1 MGTSCE
7 GLGENWTN
15 GLDSYNKSIM
25 VCPCVPFGVGL
36 DKESKSRNISYTYLR
51 KKAEIAIYNQYISIS
66 IHFIVIPG
74 SISMP
79 KKQCCQY
86 QI

>member
-1 MGTSCE
+1 MGTSYE

-51 KKAEIAIYNQYISIS
+51 KKSRDSHLQP
-66 IHFIVIPG
+66 IHFDFHPLYSYSRINLDA
-74 SISMP
+74 
-79 KKQCCQY
+79 
-86 QI
+86 